1 MASRKI
7 NWTKEANLERKLILD
22 FWIEHNKSKTYSGKL
37 NKLFTKTIKQLA
49 ENPKI
54 GRETSFE
61 NVRVKIIVNYLLF
74 YEFDEF
80 QIKILSVWDGRR
92 DDKTQRIF

>member
-22 FWIEHNKSKTYSGKL
+22 FWIEHNKSKTYSVKL
-37 NKLFTKTIKQLA
+37 NKLFIKSIKQLA

-54 GRETSFE
+54 GRETSFK
-61 NVRVKIIVNYLLF
+61 NVRVKIVVNYLLF

-80 QIKILSVWDGRR
+80 QVKILSVWDGRR
-92 DDKTQRIF
+92 DGKTQRIF